1 MRTNSIIPRSIGVL
15 GYAQWLLK
23 EVCLHTQEQIM
34 NIVCMALADHTVEG
48 IFGKRNS
55 MITNNQANDV
65 DEDDVVKDTT
75 DSIVF

>member
-15 GYAQWLLK
+15 GYAQCLLK
-23 EVCLHTQEQIM
+23 EVCLHTQEQIIH
-34 NIVCMALADHTVEG
+34 IVCMALVDHTTEG
-48 IFGKRNS
+48 IFGKRNN

-65 DEDDVVKDTT
+65 DEDDVVKATT